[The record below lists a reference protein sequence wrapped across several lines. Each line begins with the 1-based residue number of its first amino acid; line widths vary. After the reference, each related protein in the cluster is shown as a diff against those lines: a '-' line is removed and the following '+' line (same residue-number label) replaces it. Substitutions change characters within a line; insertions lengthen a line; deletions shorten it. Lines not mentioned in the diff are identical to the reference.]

1 MGHLRIM
8 RATLEKSERKNERKK
23 MSETEMTEIIYRL
36 RVIRLNNGKY
46 LNIQQRVKVSK
57 RQLSICLYYHFFAR
71 EIASFVTFE
80 LLRIPWSSVVVI
92 TDEQKGHVKAHK
104 SLQVL

>member
-46 LNIQQRVKVSK
+46 LNI
-57 RQLSICLYYHFFAR
+57 
-71 EIASFVTFE
+71 
-80 LLRIPWSSVVVI
+80 
-92 TDEQKGHVKAHK
+92 
-104 SLQVL
+104 